1 VLGTRAYLAGC
12 GGFQRSVLSRLA
24 SEALGNLASPGSAMF
39 EMLYE
44 ITCQLNAVDPAV
56 LAGFFGKKKLLLEQ
70 L

>member
-1 VLGTRAYLAGC
+1 LGRLKRALLAGRF
-12 GGFQRSVLSRLA
+12 GKPAARV
-24 SEALGNLASPGSAMF
+24 SAML